1 VNRKVKKRIS
11 ESTIRRLSLYL
22 RDLSVLEKE
31 GVDSVSSKELA
42 SREKLTPAQVRK
54 DLSFFGSFDTRGLG
68 YPVNELRAQITAILE
83 IDRVWRKKRISE
95 STIRR
100 LSLYLRDLSVLEKEG
115 VDTVSSKELASRE
128 KLTPAQ
134 VRKDLS
140 FFGSFGTRGL
150 GYPVNELRAR
160 ITAILGIDR
169 VWRVGLFGAGNIG
182 SALVGYK
189 EFARQGFKIVK
200 LFDNDQ
206 RKIGS
211 NRKGIVI
218 SDIRN
223 MEQEVKKAGIEMAII
238 AVPATVA
245 QHIVNDVVAVGIKA
259 ILNFAPISLK
269 VPEDVYLRNE
279 NMSMEL
285 EYLSFA
291 MVNKHTEKR
300 SKF

>member
-31 GVDSVSSKELA
+31 GA
-42 SREKLTPAQVRK
+42 
-54 DLSFFGSFDTRGLG
+54 
-68 YPVNELRAQITAILE
+68 
-83 IDRVWRKKRISE
+83 
-95 STIRR
+95 
-100 LSLYLRDLSVLEKEG
+100 
-115 VDTVSSKELASRE
+115 DTVSSKELASRE

-150 GYPVNELRAR
+150 GYPVNELRAQL
-160 ITAILGIDR
+160 TAILGIDR
-169 VWRVGLFGAGNIG
+169 VWRVGLFGVGNIG

-189 EFARQGFKIVK
+189 EFARQGFQIIK

-211 NRKGIVI
+211 NHKGIVI

-223 MEQEVKKAGIEMAII
+223 IEQEVKNR
-238 AVPATVA
+238 T
-245 QHIVNDVVAVGIKA
+245 
-259 ILNFAPISLK
+259 
-269 VPEDVYLRNE
+269 
-279 NMSMEL
+279 
-285 EYLSFA
+285 
-291 MVNKHTEKR
+291 
-300 SKF
+300 

>member
-1 VNRKVKKRIS
+1 VRIETEVTGKIRKRIS

-22 RDLSVLEKE
+22 RTLSVLGKE
-31 GVDSVSSKELA
+31 GIA
-42 SREKLTPAQVRK
+42 
-54 DLSFFGSFDTRGLG
+54 
-68 YPVNELRAQITAILE
+68 
-83 IDRVWRKKRISE
+83 
-95 STIRR
+95 
-100 LSLYLRDLSVLEKEG
+100 
-115 VDTVSSKELASRE
+115 TVSSKELASRE

-150 GYPVNELRAR
+150 GYPVDELRSQIAS
-160 ITAILGIDR
+160 ILGINR
-169 VWRVGLFGAGNIG
+169 IWKVALFGVGNIG
-182 SALVGYK
+182 SALVSYK
-189 EFARQGFKIVK
+189 EFYRQGFLIVK

-211 NRKGIVI
+211 NHKGIII

-223 MEQEVKKAGIEMAII
+223 MAQEIREEGIEIAII

-245 QHIVNDVVAVGIKA
+245 QYIVDDLVSYGIKA
-259 ILNFAPISLK
+259 ILNFAPVNLR
-269 VPEDVYLRNE
+269 VPPDVYVRNE

-291 MVNKHTEKR
+291 MVNQHTEKR
-300 SKF
+300 PRV